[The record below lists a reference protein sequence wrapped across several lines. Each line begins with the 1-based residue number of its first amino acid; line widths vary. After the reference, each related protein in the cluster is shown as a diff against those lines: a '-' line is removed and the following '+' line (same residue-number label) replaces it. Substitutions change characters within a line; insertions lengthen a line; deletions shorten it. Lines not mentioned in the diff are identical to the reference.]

1 MSRRETCYMCD
12 AVATS
17 REHAP
22 PLCFFPSVD
31 DVGLDLR
38 KNLVTVPSC
47 DEHNSRKSK
56 DDEFFRSVIVMT
68 AAQHSEIG
76 RVQFFG
82 KFIRAV
88 RRMPHAYRAF
98 FEDHGTVA
106 KRTQHAMR
114 VDRARFDACVD
125 HLARAL
131 FFHTFGAK
139 WVFPIAIAS
148 PNFYSGV
155 SGDSVVPD
163 LRTEQAVAMSRQVL
177 GSETVFGDNP
187 DAFKYRLRHEAGED
201 AYAFAAVFYDVFEVF
216 SYSSK
221 ELSQV
226 AV

>member
-12 AVATS
+12 AEATS

-22 PLCFFPSVD
+22 PLCFFPSID
-31 DVGLDLR
+31 DAGLDLR
-38 KNLVTVPSC
+38 KNLVTVPAC
-47 DEHNSRKSK
+47 DDHNSRKSK

-68 AAQHSEIG
+68 AAEHSEIG

-82 KFIRAV
+82 KFIRGV
-88 RRMPHAYRAF
+88 RRAPHAYRSF

-106 KRTQHAMR
+106 MSTQHTMR
-114 VDRARFDACVD
+114 IDRERFDLCVD

-131 FFHTFGAK
+131 FFHTFGTK
-139 WVFPIAIAS
+139 WLFPIAIAS

-163 LRTEQAVAMSRQVL
+163 SHAEQAVASTRQVL
-177 GSETVFGDNP
+177 GSQTVLGDNA
-187 DAFKYRLRHEAGED
+187 DVFKYRLRHDAKDD
-201 AYAFAAVFYDVFEVF
+201 AYAFAAIFYNVFEVF
-216 SYSSK
+216 SYSSRA
-221 ELSQV
+221 LSQV